1 MTQTDNI
8 VKVLLVDDDEL
19 DRKLVKIIL
28 SKATGAIRFEVDTA
42 QLLAEALAKLS
53 ASSFDIVL
61 LDLNL
66 PDGRGIENVQKVYGC
81 VPNVPIVMLTGLED
95 EEMGLETI
103 RGGAE
108 DYLVKGSGLEYT
120 LVKTIRY
127 AIGRKKTQ
135 ASLIEAKQELEQ
147 TNARLV
153 KATVTA
159 NKMAEEAEKAN
170 TAKSQFLANMSHEI
184 RTPMNAIIG
193 FGEVLSEESL
203 TDTQKGYV
211 KLMLDSG
218 KHLLDLINDILDFS
232 KVETGQMKAE
242 TIECNV
248 PELLA
253 TVESLM
259 NPVAKQKNLGF
270 VVTCAPNTPEIII
283 TDSAKIR
290 QCLVNL
296 VSNALKFTE
305 RGQVK
310 LSAAPMTKEQK
321 PFIEFQVVD
330 TGIGIPSDKLDI
342 IFNSFTQV
350 DGSTARKYGG
360 AGLGLTITRQLAKLM
375 GGEVNVTSQ
384 EGKGSTFTLIVPAD
398 AANIEHREYQHFAPA
413 QAIKND
419 GHQEEATL
427 NSQFTGRVLVVE
439 DSRTNQ
445 MLVKVVLE
453 KLGFVVTIAED
464 GFQAINAVNGQAFNL
479 IFMDMQM
486 PNMNGFDAT
495 KKLRNLGVKTP
506 IIAMTAS
513 VTHEGQEQCMQVGCD
528 DYTPKPIDKAHMVR
542 VISKYITPAVPA
554 EVVQMQA

>member
-1 MTQTDNI
+1 M
-8 VKVLLVDDDEL
+8 
-19 DRKLVKIIL
+19 
-28 SKATGAIRFEVDTA
+28 
-42 QLLAEALAKLS
+42 
-53 ASSFDIVL
+53 
-61 LDLNL
+61 
-66 PDGRGIENVQKVYGC
+66 
-81 VPNVPIVMLTGLED
+81 
-95 EEMGLETI
+95 
-103 RGGAE
+103 
-108 DYLVKGSGLEYT
+108 
-120 LVKTIRY
+120 
-127 AIGRKKTQ
+127 
-135 ASLIEAKQELEQ
+135 
-147 TNARLV
+147 
-153 KATVTA
+153 
-159 NKMAEEAEKAN
+159 
-170 TAKSQFLANMSHEI
+170 
-184 RTPMNAIIG
+184 
-193 FGEVLSEESL
+193 
-203 TDTQKGYV
+203 
-211 KLMLDSG
+211 
-218 KHLLDLINDILDFS
+218 
-232 KVETGQMKAE
+232 
-242 TIECNV
+242 
-248 PELLA
+248 
-253 TVESLM
+253 
-259 NPVAKQKNLGF
+259 
-270 VVTCAPNTPEIII
+270 
-283 TDSAKIR
+283 
-290 QCLVNL
+290 
-296 VSNALKFTE
+296 
-305 RGQVK
+305 
-310 LSAAPMTKEQK
+310 
-321 PFIEFQVVD
+321 VD